1 MIPIFLISDEKYAK
15 YAAVTIQSVISGT
28 NEKLA
33 FYVLDGGISED
44 IAKKMFQMVEKSKNS
59 IEFIK
64 IDIKLFEKFPNL
76 AHFSLNSYF
85 RYLIADLKPE
95 IKKALYIDTDMIID
109 GDVAEI
115 YNAELDGMPLGA
127 VPYIEEDLHLNKFK
141 KYKSILG
148 LPNNH
153 LYFNSGLLLIDCE
166 YWRKHNIAETLL
178 NKTTEICDKL
188 QMPDQDVLN
197 IVFADNYKILPKQ
210 FNLVADLSIKY
221 LDLNKLIN
229 EQKGA
234 FVIHYTGGNRV
245 RPWMKKDVPCAQ
257 YFWHLAKKTPFYQ
270 ELREELVLN
279 EIINLRN
286 IDDRYQKKF
295 FIFNFFPILKIR
307 KKNNIM
313 RYDLFG
319 LIPIMK
325 VVKK

>member
-85 RYLIADLKPE
+85 RYMIADLKPE